1 MRFGIVRG
9 RVVLSRVA
17 EPLEDTRFLVVEP
30 MTAENLAERN
40 GRGGGRELIVAD
52 QLGPRVGQLIG
63 FVEGREAANPWYPAR
78 AVVDAYCSLVV
89 EEFDYSWKA

>member
-9 RVVLSRVA
+9 RVVLSRVV

-30 MTAENLAERN
+30 VTGENLAARN

-52 QLGPRVGQLIG
+52 HLGPRTGQLIG
-63 FVEGREAANPWYPAR
+63 FVEGREGANPWYPRR
-78 AVVDAYCSLVV
+78 AAVDAYCSLVV
-89 EEFDYSWKA
+89 EEFDYTWKA